1 MCSNSTAVGVLE
13 EDSDSAP
20 LLNNQSAS
28 SLSESDKLISLN
40 LCGKKFFI
48 LLHNFARYPESRLG
62 MMVRC
67 SREEDILKY
76 CDKYTPGAVQEYY
89 FDRTWKGFNDILDVY
104 RLGKLH
110 LNSHG
115 TCPSRLREDLEYWNI
130 SQFLL
135 DPCCTVKYY
144 PAVAAAQQEIAGQM
158 ECDERYEKRMQEEDF
173 GDSDTGRI
181 RKYLWN
187 LTEYPETSLA
197 ARMFAFLSMSVVII
211 STITFLL
218 STLPQLAT
226 NLDLILFENKSGG
239 KTDMPVER
247 WEKGIVVLRILDEL
261 TMWFFTIEYC
271 TRLACSPNKVNF
283 VKAPLNVI
291 DLLAILPYF
300 LSFVVEEIKDTEF
313 IGRTGKVFRLIRV
326 MRILRVFKLV
336 RHFTGLQTLLST
348 LQQAGKE
355 LGLLMVLMGVTVIT
369 ISSLIYFA
377 EKDGVKKWTFL
388 ESFWWGL
395 MALTTVGN
403 GEKSPSTLIGKSIG
417 SFCAISGVFILAL
430 PVPIVLNSFSS
441 NYKNKVWRNEVMIRK
456 QVKRQRIREEELD
469 LTIMDRSKIN
479 GSTTPTV

>member
-1 MCSNSTAVGVLE
+1 MVVESQDLDTV
-13 EDSDSAP
+13 P
-20 LLNNQSAS
+20 LLSNQVS
-28 SLSESDKLISLN
+28 SSISESDKLISLN
-40 LCGKKFFI
+40 LSGKKFYI

-67 SREEDILKY
+67 TRAEDILKY
-76 CDKYTPGAVQEYY
+76 CDKYTPGAVQEFY

-110 LNSHG
+110 LNSCG

-144 PAVAAAQQEIAGQM
+144 PAIAEADQEIVGQKIS
-158 ECDERYEKRMQEEDF
+158 DLKYEKRMQEEDF
-173 GDSDTGRI
+173 GDTQTGRI
-181 RKYLWN
+181 RKYLWD

-197 ARMFAFLSMSVVII
+197 ARAFAFISMSVVII
-211 STITFLL
+211 STITFVL
-218 STLPQLAT
+218 STLPELAT
-226 NLDLILFENKSGG
+226 NLDLILFENKSLGEAEL
-239 KTDMPVER
+239 PVER
-247 WEKGIVVLRILDEL
+247 WEKGITALRIVDEL
-261 TMWFFTIEYC
+261 TMWFFTFEYI
-271 TRLACSPNKVNF
+271 TRLACSPNKLDF
-283 VKAPLNVI
+283 VKAPLNII

-300 LSFVVEEIKDTEF
+300 LSFAVEELKDTAV

-336 RHFTGLQTLLST
+336 RHFTGLQTLICT
-348 LQQAGKE
+348 LQQAGQE
-355 LGLLMVLMGVTVIT
+355 LGLLMILMAVTVIT

-377 EKDGVKKWTFL
+377 EKDGVKKWTFT

-403 GEKSPSTLIGKSIG
+403 GERAPSTFIGKSIG
-417 SFCAISGVFILAL
+417 SLCAISGVFILAL

-441 NYKNKVWRNEVMIRK
+441 NYKNRVWRNEVMLKK
-456 QVKRQRIREEELD
+456 QGKAEKIKKEGLGLKLID
-469 LTIMDRSKIN
+469 SSKIN
-479 GSTTPTV
+479 GSTTPAV